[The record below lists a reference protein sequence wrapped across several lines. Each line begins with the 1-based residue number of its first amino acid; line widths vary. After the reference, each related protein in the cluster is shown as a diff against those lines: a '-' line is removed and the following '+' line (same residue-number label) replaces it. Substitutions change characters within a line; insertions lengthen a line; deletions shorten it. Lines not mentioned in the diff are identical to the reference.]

1 MSKRNIDYCPP
12 YPNFT
17 DAKSDSRMKEK
28 RTRKGITLLAAVA
41 PSGFISPAMAQED
54 VGTTTGNV
62 PMVRLNNG
70 VLMPQFGLEDLSA
83 RFGRDMPPVMPG
95 GVGSGVSPH

>member
-1 MSKRNIDYCPP
+1 MCKTNRQKGTLIIAP

-17 DAKSDSRMKEK
+17 DAKRDNRMKEK
-28 RTRKGITLLAAVA
+28 RTGKGLTLLAAVA
-41 PSGFISPAMAQED
+41 LSGFISPTMAQED

-70 VLMPQFGLEDLSA
+70 VLMPRFGL
-83 RFGRDMPPVMPG
+83 GT
-95 GVGSGVSPH
+95 